1 MAAAAKPAPAVG
13 PSMRDFTIL
22 QALGKGSYGSVFKA
36 VRKSDGFK
44 CVVDSL
50 SRGYAGVVLVDLPIR
65 CPRSSYAIKEVN
77 IRKLNPRERCAARHF
92 ADNLFYRC
100 S

>member
-1 MAAAAKPAPAVG
+1 MAAAAKPAPVVG

-44 CVVDSL
+44 CVVAFAV
-50 SRGYAGVVLVDLPIR
+50 SRLR
-65 CPRSSYAIKEVN
+65 W
-77 IRKLNPRERCAARHF
+77 
-92 ADNLFYRC
+92 
-100 S
+100 